1 MKILQIN
8 AVYGVGSTGV
18 IVRDIHEL
26 CLSEGIE
33 SFVAYSTSNL
43 PESDIKNGYKIGRT
57 FGKKLHAVLCRIN
70 GMQGY
75 FSRFATRKLL
85 RHIDK
90 IKPDI
95 VSLHNLHS
103 NYINLNM
110 LLCYLA
116 KKDIKTIVTLHD
128 CWYFTGGCFHYT
140 SVGCD
145 KWQNECGNC
154 PKKKSDT
161 PALLFDRSRK
171 ILRDRKKYFD
181 RIKNLTVIGVSEW
194 IAEEAKK
201 GIFKGRDVR
210 VVHNGV
216 DLETFKPTESD
227 LRERYGIE
235 DKFVILGPASK
246 WLSAVNRE
254 CFERFTEGLK
264 DDEVLLL
271 LGCSD
276 EQKQNLPEKVI
287 PLPFIR
293 DRVELAKVYSAADV
307 FVNPTREES
316 LSLINVEAQACG
328 TPVIT
333 FKNTGVQ
340 ETVDGICGFIVAN
353 GDISSMLEKISYVKT
368 GVKIEYSKL
377 CRDFAEADFEREKN
391 YRVLILIYNSMGID
405 F

>member
-43 PESDIKNGYKIGRT
+43 PESDIKNGYKIGGT
-57 FGKKLHAVLCRIN
+57 AGKKLHAVLCRIN

-75 FSRFATRKLL
+75 FSRFATGRLL

-110 LLCYLA
+110 LLRYLA

-140 SVGCD
+140 AAGCD
-145 KWQNECGNC
+145 KWQKECGNC

-161 PALLFDRSRK
+161 PAYLFDRSRK

-210 VVHNGV
+210 FAHNGV
-216 DLETFKPTESD
+216 DLEVFKPTESD
-227 LRERYGIE
+227 IREKYGIE
-235 DKFVILGPASK
+235 NKFVILGPASK
-246 WLSAVNRE
+246 WLLPINRE
-254 CFERFTEGLK
+254 CFEKVTENLK
-264 DDEVLLL
+264 EDEAFLL
-271 LGCSD
+271 LGCTE
-276 EQKQNLPEKVI
+276 EQKASLPKKII

-307 FVNPTREES
+307 FVNPTREDTLCFMNLEP
-316 LSLINVEAQACG
+316 QACG
-328 TPVIT
+328 VPVVT
-333 FKNTGVQ
+333 FNNTGAA
-340 ETVDGICGFIVAN
+340 ETVDGICGFAVEN
-353 GDISSMLEKISYVKT
+353 GDVETLIKGLSRVRENRNTICSSQCVEWIKENFNKKECYRYYVRLVWNVFK
-368 GVKIEYSKL
+368 E
-377 CRDFAEADFEREKN
+377 
-391 YRVLILIYNSMGID
+391 
-405 F
+405 

>member
-43 PESDIKNGYKIGRT
+43 PESDIKNGYKIGGT
-57 FGKKLHAVLCRIN
+57 AGKKLHAVLCRIN

-75 FSRFATRKLL
+75 FSRFATGRLL

-110 LLCYLA
+110 LLRYLA

-140 SVGCD
+140 AAGCD
-145 KWQNECGNC
+145 KWQKECGNC

-161 PALLFDRSRK
+161 PAYLFDRSRK

-210 VVHNGV
+210 FAHNGV
-216 DLETFKPTESD
+216 DLEVFKPTESD
-227 LRERYGIE
+227 IREKYGIE
-235 DKFVILGPASK
+235 NKFVILGPASK
-246 WLSAVNRE
+246 WLLPINRE
-254 CFERFTEGLK
+254 CFEKVTENLK
-264 DDEVLLL
+264 EDEAFLL
-271 LGCSD
+271 LGCTE
-276 EQKQNLPEKVI
+276 EQKASLPKKII

-307 FVNPTREES
+307 FVNPTREDTLCFMNLEP
-316 LSLINVEAQACG
+316 QACG
-328 TPVIT
+328 VPVVT
-333 FKNTGVQ
+333 FNNTGAA
-340 ETVDGICGFIVAN
+340 ETVDGICGFIVDN
-353 GDISSMLEKISYVKT
+353 GDADGMLRKIAEIKEKGK
-368 GVKIEYSKL
+368 
-377 CRDFAEADFEREKN
+377 FQ
-391 YRVLILIYNSMGID
+391 
-405 F
+405 